1 MNLLVGAY
9 NGVRCK
15 TIRLS
20 PFLQRRRFEMAENIL
35 VSLFVA
41 LPIVALTVLAIA
53 ILQYYRRT
61 EGERA

>member
-1 MNLLVGAY
+1 
-9 NGVRCK
+9 
-15 TIRLS
+15 
-20 PFLQRRRFEMAENIL
+20 MAENIL

-61 EGERA
+61 EGDRA